1 MMLSRCIYVG
11 RLQRKTK
18 IDKSTSPASKDARV
32 SDKNGHKSE
41 APPEIALK
49 EKVAAGDHAEKTD
62 NSEQTKS
69 RIKQLLQMLFN
80 DASKLDNKLESEL
93 ISEGTSDQ
101 DSNTKWI
108 SDQDLHTMIFDRLI
122 DKDELPILA
131 DAHRLRQAHASAFNG
146 WHKVVE
152 MTDKLNQDVNALGKR
167 VERRR
172 HIEELEPWR
181 RKDNQLATERSVAPQ
196 RKNTCCLA
204 EDSTWEKRRAA
215 HSEVLETNGDPR
227 SARLPQ
233 KGASPL
239 DERMTAAL
247 RRSLLGTN
255 GEPRTARCLKRAVLE
270 QWTRVLGRGSI
281 QGNETWESTPGEET
295 VRMVLDLRFAD
306 VTKNILNFS
315 VALRK
320 DVSSALGIDS
330 KRIRILN
337 IEAGSVIV
345 TLSFLL
351 ADDGRSALV
360 ALFLTLILSFFVL
373 PSCAPITSHLL
384 SVLSGVIEWTK
395 TD

>member
-1 MMLSRCIYVG
+1 V
-11 RLQRKTK
+11 
-18 IDKSTSPASKDARV
+18 
-32 SDKNGHKSE
+32 
-41 APPEIALK
+41 K

-69 RIKQLLQMLFN
+69 RIKQLLQMLFS
-80 DASKLDNKLESEL
+80 DASKLDNKLESDL

-108 SDQDLHTMIFDRLI
+108 SDHDLHTMIFDRLI

-181 RKDNQLATERSVAPQ
+181 RKDNQLATERIVAPQ
-196 RKNTCCLA
+196 RKNASCLT

-215 HSEVLETNGDPR
+215 HSESREVLETNGDPR

-270 QWTRVLGRGSI
+270 QWTRVLGRGLI
-281 QGNETWESTPGEET
+281 QGNETWERTPGEET
-295 VRMVLDLRFAD
+295 VRMVLDLKFAD

-315 VALRK
+315 VALQK

-360 ALFLTLILSFFVL
+360 ALFLTFSL
-373 PSCAPITSHLL
+373 
-384 SVLSGVIEWTK
+384 
-395 TD
+395 